1 MGGFNKRCGA
11 YSRKYGTKR
20 YYDGFKRR
28 PQISAAFL
36 EKKISTLRYI
46 SYALCNLTFTN
57 KLLVKGQNNNNKKT
71 CKPEKSFSFLF
82 KKFTA
87 KTVDEDPVAC
97 QLGSLE
103 KRSNQVKY

>member
-1 MGGFNKRCGA
+1 MQITVITQISAAFGEFNKRHGA

-20 YYDGFKRR
+20 YYYGFKRL

-36 EKKISTLRYI
+36 EKKFISLGTFP
-46 SYALCNLTFTN
+46 YALSNFTFTN
-57 KLLVKGQNNNNKKT
+57 FHT
-71 CKPEKSFSFLF
+71 SFSL

-97 QLGSLE
+97 Q
-103 KRSNQVKY
+103 R

>member
-57 KLLVKGQNNNNKKT
+57 KLLVKGQNNNKKKLVSLKKVFHF
-71 CKPEKSFSFLF
+71 CSRNLLQKPWTKILLL
-82 KKFTA
+82 
-87 KTVDEDPVAC
+87 VNLDP
-97 QLGSLE
+97 
-103 KRSNQVKY
+103 